1 MTTQKTTQKATQQ
14 PTQKATSETAGAGT
28 GLAALLDLDGTLV
41 DTTYHHAIAW
51 FRAFMEHDIDVPV
64 WRLHRHVG
72 MGGDQFVAAVAGD
85 KVERD
90 LGDDLRE
97 AHGRR
102 FRELRGETQ
111 LVPDA
116 RRLVQVLHD
125 RGAKVVLA
133 SSSNKEDL
141 EHFRSMLDVDD
152 LLAGATSS
160 ADVEKSK
167 PEPDLIH
174 AALEKVPGVERSVMI
189 GDSTWD
195 CEAARRAGVASV
207 ALLTGGF
214 SEQELRDAGAA
225 AVFESI
231 GELLD
236 QLDQTPLA

>member
-1 MTTQKTTQKATQQ
+1 MAV
-14 PTQKATSETAGAGT
+14 PTQTVQKPTEPAPAET

-41 DTTYHHAIAW
+41 DTTYQHALAW
-51 FRAFMEHDIDVPV
+51 FRAFREHDIVLPV

-85 KVERD
+85 RVERD
-90 LGDDLRE
+90 HGDDLRA
-97 AHGRR
+97 AHGRHFRR
-102 FRELRGETQ
+102 FRDEAQ
-111 LVPDA
+111 LMPDA

-125 RGAKVVLA
+125 RGAAVVLA
-133 SSSNKEDL
+133 SSSNEEDL

-160 ADVEKSK
+160 ADVENSK

-174 AALEKVPGVERSVMI
+174 AALAKVPGAGRSVMI

-214 SEQELRDAGAA
+214 SEQELREAGAA

-236 QLDQTPLA
+236 QIDRTPLG

>member
-1 MTTQKTTQKATQQ
+1 MTSQNTTQKTTGTAS
-14 PTQKATSETAGAGT
+14 SETARAGT

-51 FRAFMEHDIDVPV
+51 FRAFREHDIVLPV

-72 MGGDQFVAAVAGD
+72 MGGDQFVAAVAGER
-85 KVERD
+85 VERD
-90 LGDDLRE
+90 LGDELRK
-97 AHGRR
+97 AHGRY
-102 FRELRGETQ
+102 FRELRDETQ
-111 LVPDA
+111 LMPDA

-125 RGAKVVLA
+125 RGAQVVLA
-133 SSSNKEDL
+133 SSSNEEDL
-141 EHFRSMLDVDD
+141 KHFRSMLDVDD

-160 ADVEKSK
+160 ADVEQSK

-174 AALEKVPGVERSVMI
+174 AALEKVSGVERAVMI

-195 CEAARRAGVASV
+195 CEAARRAGVGSV

-214 SEQELRDAGAA
+214 SEQELREAGAA

-236 QLDQTPLA
+236 QLDRTPLG